1 MATQSVPQVEHFF
14 AGDFLF
20 LRQTI
25 IIAMI
30 SVTDNII
37 VDLMLSV
44 T

>member
-1 MATQSVPQVEHFF
+1 MATQSVPQVELFF
-14 AGDFLF
+14 AEDFLL

-25 IIAMI
+25 ITAMV
-30 SVTDNII
+30 SVTDNIV